1 MALFEY
7 GGSGTITRMLTKL
20 HTLLGDYLKADQ
32 LGSAVDDA
40 LAQAKESG
48 EFDGADGAD
57 GDDGVSVVSVE
68 QTTTSTADGG
78 ENIIT
83 VTLSNGNKA
92 TFKVKNGSKGSKG
105 DTGETGPEGPQGEQG
120 EKGDPGADGAAGTSV
135 TVSNVTES
143 TADGG
148 SNVVKFSDGKSV
160 TIKNGSKGSKGDKGD
175 TGDTGPQGPAGAN
188 GSDYV
193 LTETDKQAI
202 ADLAAALVDVSGKLD
217 KSGGTMTGA
226 LVAQNNTN
234 YTTKQVRNIITI
246 NKGDAFP
253 SGANGDL
260 CFVRKV

>member
-20 HTLLGDYLKADQ
+20 HTLLGDYLKTDQ
-32 LGSAVDDA
+32 LDSAVDDA

-48 EFDGADGAD
+48 EFDGV
-57 GDDGVSVVSVE
+57 DGVSVVSVE

-92 TFKVKNGSKGSKG
+92 TFKVKNGSKG
-105 DTGETGPEGPQGEQG
+105 
-120 EKGDPGADGAAGTSV
+120 
-135 TVSNVTES
+135 
-143 TADGG
+143 
-148 SNVVKFSDGKSV
+148 
-160 TIKNGSKGSKGDKGD
+160 
-175 TGDTGPQGPAGAN
+175 PAGAN
-188 GSDYV
+188 GSSYV
-193 LTETDKQAI
+193 LTDEDKQAI

-226 LVAQNNTN
+226 LVAQNNAN

-253 SGANGDL
+253 SGANGDI

>member
-20 HTLLGDYLKADQ
+20 HTLLGDYLKTDQ

-48 EFDGADGAD
+48 EFDGVDGAD

-92 TFKVKNGSKGSKG
+92 TFKVKNGSKG
-105 DTGETGPEGPQGEQG
+105 
-120 EKGDPGADGAAGTSV
+120 
-135 TVSNVTES
+135 
-143 TADGG
+143 
-148 SNVVKFSDGKSV
+148 
-160 TIKNGSKGSKGDKGD
+160 
-175 TGDTGPQGPAGAN
+175 PAGAN

-193 LTETDKQAI
+193 LTDEDKQAI
-202 ADLAAALVDVSGKLD
+202 ADLAAVLVDVSGKLD
-217 KSGGTMTGA
+217 KSGGTMTGT

-234 YTTKQVRNIITI
+234 YTTKQVRNIFLVAE
-246 NKGDAFP
+246 GASLP
-253 SGANGDL
+253 SGANGDICL
-260 CFVRKV
+260 VYKP